1 MQDELLSK
9 LSQSLEEKN
18 EQKQDKKDLS
28 FDEFFSNELQ
38 DLNEQNEAKEQE
50 NLKSKKPLE
59 QEPLKEEPKQNLAQ
73 EPTAYDIYHAK
84 KYGYF
89 EQKYPE
95 LASNENPDALN
106 LKLKKLSGEKEYQ
119 ELQSINKALGNLNDI
134 VSLSN
139 DTSGTINAL
148 DRWAGSVTNN
158 FLTPSEKNIQ
168 RANANS
174 SLYTNYLNA
183 VSLRSGGT
191 ARERAKI
198 SESVN
203 FGAMNARDTRVRAL
217 KVADDLLKRQNVA
230 LDTLRAKGYDDKL
243 IFANEGTDINS
254 FNKNLN
260 AYEYLKNNL
269 KSFDEKDFESILSNG
284 SLFNRLNESRLKRLK
299 QDER

>member
-18 EQKQDKKDLS
+18 ETKESLN
-28 FDEFFSNELQ
+28 FDEFLSDELQ
-38 DLNEQNEAKEQE
+38 SLNEKNEAKEQE
-50 NLKSKKPLE
+50 NLKPL
-59 QEPLKEEPKQNLAQ
+59 EPLKQEPKQEQNLAQ

-203 FGAMNARDTRVRAL
+203 FGAMNARDTRIRAL

-284 SLFNRLNESRLKRLK
+284 KLFNRVNESRLKRLK

>member
-18 EQKQDKKDLS
+18 ETKQDKKDLS

-50 NLKSKKPLE
+50 NLKPLQEANTQSLE
-59 QEPLKEEPKQNLAQ
+59 QPLKESK

-95 LASNENPDALN
+95 LANTENPDALN

-203 FGAMNARDTRVRAL
+203 FGAMNARDTRIRAL

-284 SLFNRLNESRLKRLK
+284 KLFNRVNESRLKRLK